1 MQLKLHVKMMIS
13 KILHNLAFTPIAAPA
28 VFARFSIILVAI
40 AIVII
45 TGMTVSVSAYSYPM
59 LGVDEPWD
67 HSPIRI
73 YIDDNNVPQH
83 YDPVY
88 KDSVLKAIEY
98 WKEGGNG
105 KLVYTPEFMPV
116 DSATGAD
123 IIVIF
128 VENLETV
135 DNAPEG
141 VAGFARPYMQ
151 DNRDGDAN
159 MLEKVEIVLELGN
172 YQGRAWRP
180 YGKNNMF
187 QISKHEL
194 GHALGL
200 AHSSNPRDIM
210 YFSYAHK
217 EDINPELASMTRP
230 YLPYAIGAVMIL
242 FSYIGI
248 GYYRNRQHRKLL
260 EDELFSSDAKL

>member
-1 MQLKLHVKMMIS
+1 MQLKLDLMTPRS
-13 KILHNLAFTPIAAPA
+13 KTLRVSAFATITILTAIA
-28 VFARFSIILVAI
+28 VF
-40 AIVII
+40 VIMS
-45 TGMTVSVSAYSYPM
+45 TAVSASAYSYPM

-73 YIDDNNVPQH
+73 YIDDNSAMQH

-88 KDSVLKAIEY
+88 KDSVLRSIEY

-105 KLVYTPEFMPV
+105 KLAYAPEFMIV
-116 DSATGAD
+116 DSATDAD
-123 IIVIF
+123 IIVRF

-141 VAGFARPYMQ
+141 VAGFAIPYMQ
-151 DNRDGDAN
+151 DSRDGNAD

-187 QISKHEL
+187 QISKHEF

-230 YLPYAIGAVMIL
+230 YLPYVIVAIMIL

-248 GYYRNRQHRKLL
+248 GYYRNKQQRKVL
-260 EDELFSSDAKL
+260 EDELFCNNAKL

>member
-1 MQLKLHVKMMIS
+1 MTGSKRTHNIIMPALALIS
-13 KILHNLAFTPIAAPA
+13 QVLLLATLVIFVIVAA
-28 VFARFSIILVAI
+28 
-40 AIVII
+40 
-45 TGMTVSVSAYSYPM
+45 TVSASAYSYPM

-73 YIDDNNVPQH
+73 YIDDNSVLQH

-88 KDSVLKAIEY
+88 EDSVLKAIEY
-98 WKEGGNG
+98 WEEGGNG
-105 KLVYTPEFMPV
+105 KLVYVPEFIIV
-116 DSATGAD
+116 DSATDAD
-123 IIVIF
+123 IIVSF

-141 VAGFARPYMQ
+141 VAGFAIPYMQ
-151 DNRDGDAN
+151 DSGNGDAN
-159 MLEKVEIVLELGN
+159 MLERVEIVLELGN

-230 YLPYAIGAVMIL
+230 YLPYIIVAILIL
-242 FSYIGI
+242 FAYIGI
-248 GYYRNRQHRKLL
+248 GYYRNRRQRKVL
-260 EDELFSSDAKL
+260 EDELFSSNAKL